1 MSGNIVS
8 ERRAARG
15 QTQEQFAAY
24 LNGYLGRRYDK
35 SRISRWESGREAIP
49 ADIMAFLSGAGTRKA
64 VIVAV
69 TNQKGGVAKTT
80 TTLNLAAVLGQRG
93 IKVCVID
100 ADSQCNATI
109 GLGVDPIAVGL
120 ERRGLYEVLIE
131 SRPAEE
137 TVLPVVDGLFDLLP
151 TSQTLAAAD
160 MQLISDPSG
169 GQFRLH
175 DQIIALGTRYDVVLI
190 DTPPTLAMLTMN
202 ALFAANFVLIPV
214 QTHPFAVVGMDMLLQ
229 TIAKARRRNPNLEVL
244 GVLPTLYAKAESSS
258 KRSYDDLMVLAADAH
273 LHVFSP
279 IPRAAD
285 FTNALQHG
293 RPLLSFDGVRDLL
306 AQPFHE
312 MADAIIGH
320 MVKRAGV

>member
-1 MSGNIVS
+1 MTGNIVA

-49 ADIMAFLSGAGTRKA
+49 ADIAVFLHSASTRKA
-64 VIVAV
+64 LIVAV

-80 TTLNLAAVLGQRG
+80 TTLNLAALLGQRG
-93 IKVCVID
+93 VKVCVID

-109 GLGVDPIAVGL
+109 GVGVDPIAVGQ

-131 SRPAEE
+131 GKAAVD
-137 TVLPVVDGLFDLLP
+137 TVMPVVDGLFDLLP

-160 MQLISDPSG
+160 MQLIADPSG

-175 DQIIALGTRYDVVLI
+175 DQVVALGDGYDVILI
-190 DTPPTLAMLTMN
+190 DTPPTLAMMTLN
-202 ALFAANFVLIPV
+202 ALFAADLVLIPV
-214 QTHPFAVVGMDMLLQ
+214 QTHPYAVVGMDMLLQ
-229 TIAKARRRNPNLEVL
+229 TIAKARRRNPNLQVL
-244 GVLPTLYAKAESSS
+244 GVLPTLYAKGESSS
-258 KRSYDDLMVLAADAH
+258 KRSYDDLVAIAEDAG
-273 LHVFSP
+273 LQVFPP

-293 RPLLSFDGVRDLL
+293 RPLLSFDGVRDIL
-306 AQPFHE
+306 AQPFQA
-312 MADAIIGH
+312 MADAI
-320 MVKRAGV
+320 VV